1 MYKGP
6 SEPRSVVVRVGFNSE
21 VCATWVQPA
30 LPVGTIILYNLYAE
44 VVENSVE
51 AVDVVDLPS
60 NTAVKVG
67 DTAVHCCSAASVMI
81 VAIKGVLT
89 EVVCV
94 CSGEAFPACMCI

>member
-1 MYKGP
+1 M
-6 SEPRSVVVRVGFNSE
+6 VVRVGFNSE

-60 NTAVKVG
+60 NTAVKVR
-67 DTAVHCCSAASVMI
+67 
-81 VAIKGVLT
+81 
-89 EVVCV
+89 
-94 CSGEAFPACMCI
+94 